1 MVWNVL
7 LYNYEQPCLWS
18 SLWEI
23 WQSTHPFICPFIPSF
38 HPFFPSIYIYISITY
53 IDTYLCTYIHTYIH
67 YPFVH
72 TYIHPS
78 IHPYIHTLHTY
89 NQSSSI
95 HPSIYP
101 SHLKITANI
110 SNTYLYRL
118 VYLEKERIY
127 QPIWVYV
134 WISVLVPTSGLTACC
149 HHCVVWL
156 LFVRLLTIQKSGEW
170 I

>member
-23 WQSTHPFICPFIPSF
+23 WQSTHPFICPFI
-38 HPFFPSIYIYISITY
+38 HPFIHLYIHCIHVHRYI
-53 IDTYLCTYIHTYIH
+53 LMYIHTYIH
-67 YPFVH
+67 TLSIHPYIYPSF
-72 TYIHPS
+72 HPS

-89 NQSSSI
+89 NQSS
-95 HPSIYP
+95 SIYP